1 MRLVDF
7 RPLANWASYCYLSNT
22 SERACSRHPV
32 VLFGIQQG
40 ARVLLARMRCLWGY
54 PFGPC
59 RVVGVDDPNSLV
71 RGEGGCGGEGPC
83 PRRGLM
89 ITQQQ
94 EQGRRNG
101 GD

>member
-7 RPLANWASYCYLSNT
+7 RSLTNWASYCYLSSA

-32 VLFGIQQG
+32 VLFGIQQA

-54 PFGPC
+54 PFGPY

-71 RGEGGCGGEGPC
+71 RGEGRVWG
-83 PRRGLM
+83 
-89 ITQQQ
+89 
-94 EQGRRNG
+94 
-101 GD
+101 